1 MKFLRL
7 GTVTVA
13 VLALM
18 GLFYFER
25 TASPPAAI
33 TVDPAV
39 ARIVDAPVPV
49 APGARAIES
58 QWFCTAGF
66 ARDGVTASHEV
77 IVSNPTDAVVDATVQ
92 GVRTVASQ
100 KPTAKTIAVP
110 AHGAVTV
117 PSTDLVDKG
126 VIAIVVSTQS
136 GQLVAE
142 HRVTTKL
149 GVEQVPCASS
159 PASNLYFPYSNTE
172 KDATARV
179 VVYNPLASEAVV
191 DVVESTTDYVWSHSS
206 VEGVIIAP
214 RSARIMN
221 INVAALRR
229 DRVSL
234 HVEVREGRVVGELV
248 QYFDP
253 DNIAYNE
260 KTGEK
265 DMSTTTAAPTTT
277 SKSSK
282 TTKTTKKATT
292 TTIDP
297 NVAAAS
303 SGEPPFERT
312 GLAIVPAIT
321 RLEHEIRFV
330 DGYTQKGVLEHL
342 VMYNPNRDNVE
353 VEVSVEQYGAEPGA
367 AEPLSKTI
375 PGTRTETIALESE
388 VSVSPAGFHRII
400 VRSLS
405 KGGIAAALVHF
416 VVAERDGG
424 KDGEQL
430 RPSSDS
436 GFTIDP
442 GVPFAATRWTVGTFD
457 MSSDDEGWVL
467 VDNPSKKSISL
478 VTLYR
483 SVGGKRA
490 KVAGIDPIE
499 VPPGAQIP
507 IQIEPGPAALYEVE
521 SSSPVLVERRW
532 TDDESNDVSGSI
544 AVADG
549 ESLAALD
556 SID

>member
-7 GTVTVA
+7 GVVTVA

-25 TASPPAAI
+25 SASVPSAI
-33 TVDPAV
+33 VVDPAV

-66 ARDGVTASHEV
+66 ARDGVTASHDV
-77 IVSNPTDAVVDATVQ
+77 IVSNPSSEAVDATIQ
-92 GVRTVASQ
+92 GVRTQGSQ
-100 KPTAKTIAVP
+100 KPTSKTVGVP
-110 AHGAVTV
+110 AHGLVTV
-117 PSTDLVDKG
+117 GASDLVDKG
-126 VIAIVVSTQS
+126 VIAVLVSTQS
-136 GQLVAE
+136 GTLVVE
-142 HRVTTKL
+142 HRVTTEL

-179 VVYNPLASEAVV
+179 VVFNPLASEAVV
-191 DVVESTTDYVWSHSS
+191 DVIESTTDYVWSHSS
-206 VEGVIIAP
+206 VEGVIIQP
-214 RSARIMN
+214 RTARILN

-234 HVEVREGRVVGELV
+234 HVDVRQGRVVGELV

-277 SKSSK
+277 SKDS
-282 TTKTTKKATT
+282 KTTKKATT

-297 NVAAAS
+297 NVAAAG

-312 GLAIVPAIT
+312 GLAIVPATT
-321 RLEHEIRFV
+321 RLSHEVRFV
-330 DGYTQKGVLEHL
+330 DGYTQAGVLEHL
-342 VMYNPNRDNVE
+342 VIYNPNRDNVE
-353 VEVSVEQYGAEPGA
+353 VEVTVEQYGAEPGV

-388 VSVSPAGFHRII
+388 VSVPPTGFHRII

-416 VVAERDGG
+416 VVGERTGG
-424 KDGEQL
+424 NPGEQL
-430 RPSSDS
+430 RPASDS
-436 GFTIDP
+436 GFTIDT
-442 GVPFAATRWTVGTFD
+442 GVPFAATRWTVGAFD
-457 MSSDDEGWVL
+457 LSSDDEGWVL
-467 VDNPSKKSISL
+467 VDNPSKTSISL

-483 SVGGKRA
+483 SVGGKRT

-499 VPPGAQIP
+499 VPPGTQIP
-507 IQIEPGPAALYEVE
+507 IQIEPGPLALYEVE
-521 SSSPVLVERRW
+521 SSSPVLVQRRW
-532 TDDESNDVSGSI
+532 TDAESNDVSGSL

-549 ESLAALD
+549 ESLASLD